1 MHTKT
6 LMTLSAL
13 LMAIAGL
20 AASFA
25 PAEILTYLDAW
36 SEVVEVTLV
45 QVLGALYLGF
55 AALNWTARGNLIGG
69 LYSRPVALA
78 NFMHAGV
85 VTITLAKVALANHN
99 LDVIIAAAVYGIFA
113 LWFAAVLFSKPQLNS
128 N

>member
-13 LMAIAGL
+13 LMAVAGL

-25 PAEILTYLDAW
+25 PAEILAYLDAW

-78 NFMHAGV
+78 NFMHTGV
-85 VTITLAKVALANHN
+85 VAVTLGKLALANPN
-99 LDVIIAAAVYGIFA
+99 LDMVIATLVYGIFA
-113 LWFAAVLFSKPQLNS
+113 LWFAAVLFSRPQLNS